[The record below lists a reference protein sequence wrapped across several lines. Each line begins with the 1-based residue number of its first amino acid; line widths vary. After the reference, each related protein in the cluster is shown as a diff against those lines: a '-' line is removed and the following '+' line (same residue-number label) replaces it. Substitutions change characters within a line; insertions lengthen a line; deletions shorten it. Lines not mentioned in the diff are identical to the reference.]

1 MTVSN
6 IGEARRRRDKI
17 REAAE
22 WAFAELPWT
31 AGTLSDEF
39 VQRWPD
45 MTTGD
50 RIEVGQMV
58 DRMVADHA
66 APVADLSELL
76 AARARLNGRPEHWRS
91 ARDWLLAHGG
101 DAFSREFANAF
112 GHISRS
118 EMLIACLEHGRIL
131 ALCGGEPR

>member
-1 MTVSN
+1 MTVTD
-6 IGEARRRRDKI
+6 IAAARRRREQI

-22 WAFAELPWT
+22 WAFSELPWT

-39 VQRWPD
+39 TQRWPD

-50 RIEVGQMV
+50 RIEVGHMV

-66 APVADLSELL
+66 APLADLAELL
-76 AARARLNGRPEHWRS
+76 AVRARLNGRAEHWRP

-101 DAFSREFANAF
+101 DAFSREFSNAF

>member
-1 MTVSN
+1 MTVTD
-6 IGEARRRRDKI
+6 IGEARRRREQI

-22 WAFAELPWT
+22 WAFSELPWT

-39 VQRWPD
+39 TQRWPD

-50 RIEVGQMV
+50 RIEVGQQV
-58 DRMVADHA
+58 DRMAADHA

-76 AARARLNGRPEHWRS
+76 AARARLNGRPEHWRP

-101 DAFSREFANAF
+101 DAVSREFRDAF
-112 GHISRS
+112 AHLSRS
-118 EMLIACLEHGRIL
+118 ELLIAVFEHGRII
-131 ALCGGEPR
+131 ALCGGEPG